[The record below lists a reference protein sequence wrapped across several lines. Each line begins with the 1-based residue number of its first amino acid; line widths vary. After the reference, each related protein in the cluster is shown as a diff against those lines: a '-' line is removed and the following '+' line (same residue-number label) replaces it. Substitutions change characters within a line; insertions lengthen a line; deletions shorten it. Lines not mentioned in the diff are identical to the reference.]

1 MGNSYLKYILL
12 FILLFCFT
20 ANNSFANFYS
30 SKANTAAINDNTKDK
45 GAEEN
50 PELKLELGI
59 TQFSRACAQ
68 LFLID
73 NEQLR
78 IIIFKIQLPNAFHS
92 LPELPPRN

>member
-12 FILLFCFT
+12 FVLLFCFT
-20 ANNSFANFYS
+20 ANTSFANVYS
-30 SKANTAAINDNTKDK
+30 NKAATSDNTKEK
-45 GAEEN
+45 GTDEN

-73 NEQLR
+73 NEQLK
-78 IIIFKIQLPNAFHS
+78 IINFKIQLPNSFHS
-92 LPELPPRN
+92 LPELPPRK